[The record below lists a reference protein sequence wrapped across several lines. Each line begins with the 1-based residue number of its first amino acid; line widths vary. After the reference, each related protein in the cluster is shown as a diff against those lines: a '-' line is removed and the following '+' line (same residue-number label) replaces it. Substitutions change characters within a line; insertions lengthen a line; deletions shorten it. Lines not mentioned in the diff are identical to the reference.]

1 MTKDF
6 IYKDKKEQL
15 EKILNELQS
24 PNLDLEEAIEKYKSG
39 ISLIKEIE
47 NYLEKTKNKITELK
61 TNLEI

>member
-24 PNLDLEEAIEKYKSG
+24 PNLDLEEFNQGNRELFG
-39 ISLIKEIE
+39 E
-47 NYLEKTKNKITELK
+47 NKK
-61 TNLEI
+61 